1 MCQEITWETYREML
15 ASQETFILDL
25 YLESCAPCQQMM
37 PMIHTLEIPGVR
49 VVKMDILK
57 NRRIYHELGLK
68 TAPTLIFFNQG
79 TEVSRLVGLQE
90 KEAIERMVA

>member
-1 MCQEITWETYREML
+1 
-15 ASQETFILDL
+15 
-25 YLESCAPCQQMM
+25 
-37 PMIHTLEIPGVR
+37 
-49 VVKMDILK
+49 MDILK